1 MVRGHSFGMT
11 ASGLS
16 IWDYCVLSNLGNSR
30 VRPRV
35 RCRFVRWRRAV
46 IVLADLRSSR
56 SSMYAI
62 DIYAEVRHAILVER
76 RSMRETA
83 RLLGIDRKT
92 VRKIMDHDAPPGY
105 QRVSAPRRP
114 KLGPHVRA
122 IDRMLKNDT
131 SKPPAER
138 RTARQ
143 IFEYLVEKRGFS
155 GGLTTVKDYVR
166 ARQRQA

>member
-1 MVRGHSFGMT
+1 
-11 ASGLS
+11 
-16 IWDYCVLSNLGNSR
+16 
-30 VRPRV
+30 
-35 RCRFVRWRRAV
+35 
-46 IVLADLRSSR
+46 
-56 SSMYAI
+56 
-62 DIYAEVRHAILVER
+62 
-76 RSMRETA
+76 MRETA